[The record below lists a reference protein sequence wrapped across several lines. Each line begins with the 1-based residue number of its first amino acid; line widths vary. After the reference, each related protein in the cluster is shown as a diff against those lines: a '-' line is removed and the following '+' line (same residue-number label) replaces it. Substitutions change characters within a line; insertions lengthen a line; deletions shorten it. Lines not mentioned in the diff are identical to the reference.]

1 MGWLSKHI
9 SFNKKTGFVYPNYG
23 KYGISSIPPTILKL
37 FNINTKRKKLSRKI
51 LINDEVENV
60 VLFVIDGFGYNRF
73 LDLVNKI
80 EPLNELAENSITTPI
95 TSVFPSTTAAAI
107 TTFAT
112 GLTPQEHGIPEF
124 VFYCKEIDSLF
135 YPLLYSPLGVH
146 DATEMYLLSPD
157 PDTIFPK
164 KNIFNVLEKNGIKT
178 FSLIEGNISNSIY
191 TQMMFSPSKIV
202 SYVDLADM
210 VVKLKKI
217 LTNEKGK
224 KFVYVYTSI
233 IDSISHTYGTKSIE
247 YEQAVENI
255 FYVFWDHFIKK
266 LSSRILKKTEFLITA
281 DHGQMDFDGKNII
294 YLNKFRDILNVTRR
308 DRNGNIIGV
317 GGSPRDMFFYTE
329 KGKLSKA
336 REILKNHL
344 QNYAYISTKKKLLNK
359 GLFGYGK
366 INKRFLERIGDLI
379 IIPYNQRG
387 IWFQNYRG
395 ETIAFKSLHGGL
407 SPDEMI
413 VPLIVYKK

>member
-1 MGWLSKHI
+1 MEWIPKHLSLD
-9 SFNKKTGFVYPNYG
+9 KKTGFVYPNYD
-23 KYGISSIPPTILKL
+23 KFCISSIPPTILKL
-37 FNINTKRKKLSRKI
+37 FNINTKRRKLSRKI
-51 LINDEVENV
+51 FINEDVENV

-73 LDLVNKI
+73 LDLINKI
-80 EPLNELAENSITTPI
+80 EPLNEFVKNSTTAAI

-124 VFYCKEIDSLF
+124 VFYCKETDSLF

-146 DATEMYLLSPD
+146 DAAEMYLLSPD

-164 KNIFNVLEKNGIKT
+164 KNIFDILEKNGIKT

-202 SYVDLADM
+202 SYIDLADM

-217 LTNEKGK
+217 LVNEKGK
-224 KFVYVYTSI
+224 KFIYVYTSI
-233 IDSISHTYGTKSIE
+233 IDSISHTHGTKSIE

-266 LSSRILKKTEFLITA
+266 LNPKILKKTEFLITA
-281 DHGQMDFDGKNII
+281 DHGQMDFEGKNII
-294 YLNKFRDILNVTRR
+294 YLNKFRDVAEVARK

-317 GGSPRDMFFYTE
+317 GGSPRDMFFYVE

-336 REILKNHL
+336 REILKNYL
-344 QNYAYISTKKKLLNK
+344 EDYAYISTKKKLLNK

-366 INKRFLERIGDLI
+366 TNKNFLERIGDLI
-379 IIPYNQRG
+379 IIPYGQKG
-387 IWFQNYRG
+387 VWFQNYRG
-395 ETIAFKSLHGGL
+395 ETIVFKS
-407 SPDEMI
+407 
-413 VPLIVYKK
+413 